1 MKVKSSLGEP
11 LKVEIE
17 LLESTPDEMESVTG
31 SLGSKEDYE
40 TVGLED
46 SIPSSNLRVNVSK
59 RDDGRRVVLVTSDS
73 AINDPF
79 LELLIKIQS
88 STSNIMRQ
96 YTVLLDPPTS
106 AIKEDVQEE
115 ASPVGEETPKA
126 KPTKNAAN
134 KSEMQVSA
142 HSKPVI
148 PHQNNKNHSI
158 SKKDTFDSETI
169 KNDSSGLNVS
179 LSSDTYTTKRGDVF
193 CNLARHYRPVGIDLN
208 KVMAALYA
216 ANKDA
221 FIHGDIGKLKSG
233 YTLKIPTQDSLS
245 GLNSPNNSQAEAQ
258 AGNEKQTNPTQN
270 QAEKKPSYVLKISPG
285 ESSQTDDSQQSASTA
300 PNPTP
305 SPATSENDSQNANST
320 SETSPVSAQP
330 AGTSPSQQTTTNT
343 DQAPVKT
350 QTDSAAVKSVVT
362 TQPQTTASPSNITQK
377 QTSFLDGLL
386 SNWYWIVIGL
396 MTIVGIVTLF
406 VFRKRRQNEF
416 NDIVN
421 VDDTV
426 DDAPPK
432 FNIEN
437 TNAQPKEEQAAN
449 VSTLNI
455 KNEQIENANRETSTH
470 IDIHEVDPL
479 VEAEI
484 YMSYGRHE
492 QAEGIL
498 NNALI
503 VTPYQHELSMGLLKI
518 YADRKDLESFQRVA
532 QKIYEDAKKGNLE
545 DTLLWGKV
553 ASLGEKL
560 DPDNKLYKIE
570 KLGDKDAYEAS
581 LSEQKDSNKET
592 TQVVSDEPTQA
603 PKTDRTKTADKPP
616 LDFDLSL
623 LDVEATPT
631 NPTATE
637 EVAEELNLTSPEKQI
652 KTTAKRSRRK
662 EVNKELDLN
671 EPTQAAPT
679 DENGKTDDSGKTLG
693 MQEIFTKLRD

>member
-437 TNAQPKEEQAAN
+437 TSAQPKEEQAAN

>member
-362 TQPQTTASPSNITQK
+362 SQPQTTASPSNITQK